1 MRETGPKTLGLGSG
15 LIILAIMACL
25 GFVSAFN
32 AEQFATQIETQPE
45 TEKTELADR
54 LTDISTQNYLTQ
66 LKRYAPVTAERLE
79 READTRIRTGV
90 TDQTLSELVLLS
102 ILMEL
107 KDGAAAFRRAPPSHY
122 NRLIDHARQGL
133 TRLQREN
140 SPWCEG
146 PQLLTYLEQDDDELI
161 PSLIALYPYES
172 ESYNWAMEFG
182 VLALDAIQA
191 GRHAP
196 INRTRPS
203 NFDKALLQDAAITL
217 GADQPTIALQ
227 VMAFS
232 ASEGT
237 GYRPMKTAVQ
247 NIQACRL
254 GLFALQTS
262 DRLPEVV
269 RVRVWSDLLPELFY
283 GNTPYVIWRVND
295 YFYR

>member
-1 MRETGPKTLGLGSG
+1 MSETGPKTLGLGSG
-15 LIILAIMACL
+15 LIILAIVTCL
-25 GFVSAFN
+25 GLVSAFN
-32 AEQFATQIETQPE
+32 AEHFAAKVSTHSEI
-45 TEKTELADR
+45 EKTDLTDR
-54 LTDISTQNYLTQ
+54 LTDTPTQNYLTH
-66 LKRYAPVTAERLE
+66 LKRYSPVTAERLK
-79 READTRIRTGV
+79 READTRIRTGG

-102 ILMEL
+102 LLMEL
-107 KDGAAAFRRAPPSHY
+107 KDGAAAFRQAPPSHY

-140 SPWCEG
+140 SPWCTG
-146 PQLLTYLEQDDDELI
+146 PQLLAYLEQDDDELI
-161 PSLIALYPYES
+161 PSLIALYPYQS
-172 ESYNWAMEFG
+172 DSYDWAMAFG
-182 VLALDAIQA
+182 VMALDAIQA
-191 GRHAP
+191 GRQAP
-196 INRTRPS
+196 INRARPS

-217 GADQPTIALQ
+217 GANQPTIALQ

-262 DRLPEVV
+262 DRLPEAV
-269 RVRVWSDLLPELFY
+269 RMRVWSDLLPELFH

>member
-1 MRETGPKTLGLGSG
+1 MGETGPKTLGLGSG
-15 LIILAIMACL
+15 LVILAIVTCL
-25 GFVSAFN
+25 GLVSAFN
-32 AEQFATQIETQPE
+32 AEHFAIQIETQPE
-45 TEKTELADR
+45 TEKTQLADR
-54 LTDISTQNYLTQ
+54 LTDTPTQTYLTR
-66 LKRYAPVTAERLE
+66 LKRYAPVTSERLA
-79 READTRIRTGV
+79 REAETRIRAGA
-90 TDQTLSELVLLS
+90 TDQALSELVLLS

-107 KDGAAAFRRAPPSHY
+107 KDGATAFRRAPSSHY
-122 NRLIDHARQGL
+122 DRLINHAKQGL
-133 TRLQREN
+133 IRLQREN

-146 PQLLTYLEQDDDELI
+146 PQLLAYLEQDDDTLI
-161 PSLIALYPYES
+161 ASLIALYPYQS
-172 ESYNWAMEFG
+172 ESYDWAMEFG
-182 VLALDAIQA
+182 IMALDAIEA
-191 GRHAP
+191 GRQTP

-203 NFDKALLQDAAITL
+203 SFDKALLQDAAIVL

-262 DRLPEVV
+262 DRLPEAV
-269 RVRVWSDLLPELFY
+269 RMRVWSDLLPELFH